1 MKKVFVI
8 FLCFV
13 LNAQAQS
20 DFGYYTDKEQERIEG
35 LDGAFDGK
43 INISNKAFNQE
54 ATFVYFDMVDSL
66 QIRID
71 AAKMDDYHKKNMMQG
86 LMMTLREVNGR
97 TYELTTYYKKL
108 LTLAFQIV
116 TAVENK
122 NFTHFLYSE
131 PIYAIKNIYFIKH
144 VKETPEFL
152 STVGKIYPEEV
163 LKVLHKFK
171 ERTYKDSIVTRI
183 AITAPTI
190 AKKYLIGENDVK
202 SILQRNVDIPH
213 IKALFE
219 IFNKYGVSSN
229 SINLIDDIVAK
240 KLTIDQAD
248 LLTYNKRAYLQRL
261 IEVRNSRYALCT
273 YSLDMELHTKSLEYV
288 RVINDLHDEK
298 NMAVRFAGV
307 KGFRAKEL
315 YTLMVYSQE
324 EIFTSTFNGLFER
337 LIAQMKV
344 EKKTGYELL
353 DSLNYNKF
361 RSFIK
366 LCAGFNTLKA
376 FLGTMDFESIES
388 ILYMFTGDLDQTKG
402 DLTNAVD
409 VADSFGS
416 LRDSSIISAIEM
428 NVEEEYRRVEYE
440 KSKQGLAIYGL
451 LKSLFVKQNT
461 VDSSW
466 FESVTEKYKM
476 EPIDVIKASLLFD
489 KDTIHRQLHFFYD
502 DKDGEASFASFI
514 NTFKIPGFKVT
525 DKERVVFIESTTG
538 RKVIIMANKPKFE
551 YDGQAELINYIDSA
565 KVDIHLLVHRGHS
578 YYAMNTVDHLTS
590 SCKVVFLGSCG
601 GYHNLSE
608 VLDRSPNV
616 HIISTKQIGTMFVN
630 NPLIKIIATNLRDG
644 KDLQW
649 VDIWNSLE
657 QAVKKDTYA
666 NSKFQDYIPPHRNLG
681 AIFMQAFRKMAL

>member
-1 MKKVFVI
+1 M
-8 FLCFV
+8 LHT
-13 LNAQAQS
+13 QAQS
-20 DFGYYTDKEQERIEG
+20 DFKYYTDKEQERIEG

-43 INISNKAFNQE
+43 INISHKAFNQE
-54 ATFVYFDMVDSL
+54 ATFVYFVLVDSL
-66 QIRID
+66 QARID
-71 AAKMDDYHKKNMMQG
+71 GAKMDEYHKRNMMQG
-86 LMMTLREVNGR
+86 LMMTLREVNSR

-116 TAVENK
+116 TAIENK

-144 VKETPEFL
+144 IKETPEFL
-152 STVGKIYPEEV
+152 ASIGKIYPEEV
-163 LKVLHKFK
+163 LKVLYKFK

-183 AITAPTI
+183 AIAAPTI
-190 AKKYLIGENDVK
+190 AKKYLIGENEVK
-202 SILQRNVDIPH
+202 AILQKNSEVPH
-213 IKALFE
+213 IKALFD
-219 IFNKYGVSSN
+219 IFKKYGVSSN

-248 LLTYNKRAYLQRL
+248 ILTYNKRAYLQRL
-261 IEVRNSRYALCT
+261 IEIRNSSAAQCT
-273 YSLDMELHTKSLEYV
+273 YSLDMELHAKSLEYV
-288 RVINDLHDEK
+288 RTINDLHDEP
-298 NMAVRFAGV
+298 NMAIRFAGV

-315 YTLMVYSQE
+315 YTLIVYSQE

-337 LIAQMKV
+337 LTAQMKA

-353 DSLNYNKF
+353 DSLNFNKF
-361 RSFIK
+361 RTFIK
-366 LCAGFNTLKA
+366 LCAGYNTLKI
-376 FLGTMDFESIES
+376 FLGTMDFESAQT
-388 ILYMFTGDLDQTKG
+388 LLFMFTGDLDQTKG

-416 LRDSSIISAIEM
+416 LRDSAIISAIEM

-466 FESVTEKYKM
+466 FGSVSEKYKL
-476 EPIDVIKASLLFD
+476 EPIDVMNASLLFD
-489 KDTIHRQLHFFYD
+489 KDTVHRQLHFFYD

-514 NTFKIPGFKVT
+514 NTFKVPGFKVT
-525 DKERVVFIESTTG
+525 DKQRVVFIESTIG
-538 RKVIIMANKPKFE
+538 KKVIIMANKPKFE
-551 YDGQAELINYIDSA
+551 YDGQAELINYVDSA

-578 YYAMNTVDHLTS
+578 YYAMNTVDYLTP

-608 VLDRSPNV
+608 VLDRSPNI

-630 NPLIKIIATNLRDG
+630 NPLIRIIATNLRDG

-657 QAVKKDTYA
+657 LAVKKDAYA
-666 NSKFQDYIPPHRNLG
+666 NTKFQDYIPPHRNLG
-681 AIFMQAFRKMAL
+681 AIFMQAFRKMSL